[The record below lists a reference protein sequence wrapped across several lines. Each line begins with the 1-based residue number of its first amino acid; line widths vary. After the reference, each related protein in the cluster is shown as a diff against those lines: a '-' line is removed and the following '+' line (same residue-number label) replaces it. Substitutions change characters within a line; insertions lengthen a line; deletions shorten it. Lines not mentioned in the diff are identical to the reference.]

1 MDNEELSDDSK
12 DARIG
17 KRMGFGV
24 GAGENEEEEENES
37 QSELEERDEDETQLR
52 NEIKE
57 FQHEADVN
65 AYENEIVAK
74 TIRNPVAHFDR
85 EDIKETLERLIDY
98 EVRETPN
105 TGDLELRPENRWG
118 IINKYNDRMLHD
130 GLPS

>member
-1 MDNEELSDDSK
+1 MDNDELSDESK

-24 GAGENEEEEENES
+24 GAGENEESENES

-52 NEIKE
+52 NEIEE
-57 FQHEADVN
+57 FRDEADVI
-65 AYENEIVAK
+65 AQENEIIAK

-98 EVRETPN
+98 EARETPN
-105 TGDLELRPENRWG
+105 TGDLETLPENRWEV
-118 IINKYNDRMLHD
+118 INKYNDRMLHD
-130 GLPS
+130 GIPS